1 LALVFA
7 FLSTLCFALGLVTA
21 RVGLRGIDARAGAAL
36 SVPTATLLFVLL
48 APFVLDL
55 QGFDM
60 RAVLLFAAVGLV
72 FPAAVTLLTFRSTA
86 LLGPTVTS
94 TVASTAP
101 LFALAAAALVLGEA
115 VPAHAA
121 VSALGVVAGVAL
133 LSWEGKGM
141 RRSFRGRALLWPVA
155 AAVVRGLAQV
165 GAKAG
170 LLLWANPF
178 AASLVGYLMSSAT
191 LVTADRARSGRN
203 VRLTRKDVAWFA
215 GTGVINGLGVLSL
228 YAALARAP
236 VWQVA
241 PIVASTPLVTAILST
256 AILRDERLSGRV
268 VTGALVTVAAIV
280 HLVGSQPGS

>member
-1 LALVFA
+1 MALVFA

-191 LVTADRARSGRN
+191 LVTADRAPSGRN

>member
-1 LALVFA
+1 MALVFA

-268 VTGALVTVAAIV
+268 VTGALVTVVAIV

>member
-1 LALVFA
+1 MALVFA